1 MFKREEIIPAAEE
14 ILQSLPL
21 PADLKK
27 IKAERDRLASEVIR
41 GETDKLLLIIGP
53 CSAHE
58 SKPVLD
64 YVERLGKLNE
74 RVKDKIVIIPRI
86 YTNKPRTKG
95 VVY

>member
-1 MFKREEIIPAAEE
+1 MFKKEKRIPEAAE
-14 ILQSLPL
+14 ILQEAPL
-21 PADLKK
+21 PPELKE

-64 YVERLGKLNE
+64 
-74 RVKDKIVIIPRI
+74 
-86 YTNKPRTKG
+86 
-95 VVY
+95 